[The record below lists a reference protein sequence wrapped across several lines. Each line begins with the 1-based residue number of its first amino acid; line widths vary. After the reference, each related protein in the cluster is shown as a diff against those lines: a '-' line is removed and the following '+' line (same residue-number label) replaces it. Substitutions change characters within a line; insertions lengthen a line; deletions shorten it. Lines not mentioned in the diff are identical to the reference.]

1 MSHIGTTFYFNPPTD
16 YNQCLLSVK
25 TLKNV
30 KSSFFTFFFA
40 WLLFKKYCKRK
51 ETVLKNT
58 VREISPSWCHAGGA
72 LIPSA
77 TLVAT
82 PTTKR
87 WLHPLRLPL
96 FSSPFNFVESPKG
109 CQFYQQAAN
118 RGLKCCVSCLESCN
132 SDLNVGTSWTSW
144 GSLSIKAIWGLYK
157 SFIGIETQRLSLG
170 CRLESI
176 VFI

>member
-1 MSHIGTTFYFNPPTD
+1 MCHIGTTFYFNPR
-16 YNQCLLSVK
+16 LL
-25 TLKNV
+25 TIIRAFCQWNPLKMW
-30 KSSFFTFFFA
+30 KAHS
-40 WLLFKKYCKRK
+40 LLFFLCLVAFQKVLKKK

-82 PTTKR
+82 PTTKF

-96 FSSPFNFVESPKG
+96 FSSPSNFVESPKG

-118 RGLKCCVSCLESCN
+118 RGLKMLRFMSEVMQFWSEYGYIVDFL
-132 SDLNVGTSWTSW
+132 
-144 GSLSIKAIWGLYK
+144 
-157 SFIGIETQRLSLG
+157 GIFVNQGYLRAL
-170 CRLESI
+170 
-176 VFI
+176 

>member
-25 TLKNV
+25 TLK
-30 KSSFFTFFFA
+30 KCEKLILYFFF
-40 WLLFKKYCKRK
+40 LLGCFSKSIVKEKKLCWKIQFGK
-51 ETVLKNT
+51 
-58 VREISPSWCHAGGA
+58 SWCHAGGA

-118 RGLKCCVSCLESCN
+118 RGLKMLRFMSGVMQFWSERGYIVDFL
-132 SDLNVGTSWTSW
+132 
-144 GSLSIKAIWGLYK
+144 
-157 SFIGIETQRLSLG
+157 GIFVNQGYLRAL
-170 CRLESI
+170 
-176 VFI
+176 

>member
-1 MSHIGTTFYFNPPTD
+1 MCHIGTFYFNPR
-16 YNQCLLSVK
+16 LLTIISAFCQWNP
-25 TLKNV
+25 LKMW
-30 KSSFFTFFFA
+30 KAHSLLFFFA
-40 WLLFKKYCKRK
+40 WLLSKKYCKRK

-58 VREISPSWCHAGGA
+58 VREISPSWWHAGGA

-82 PTTKR
+82 PTTKC

-118 RGLKCCVSCLESCN
+118 RGLKMLRFMSGVMQFWSEYGYIVDFL
-132 SDLNVGTSWTSW
+132 
-144 GSLSIKAIWGLYK
+144 
-157 SFIGIETQRLSLG
+157 GIFVNQGFLRAL
-170 CRLESI
+170 
-176 VFI
+176 